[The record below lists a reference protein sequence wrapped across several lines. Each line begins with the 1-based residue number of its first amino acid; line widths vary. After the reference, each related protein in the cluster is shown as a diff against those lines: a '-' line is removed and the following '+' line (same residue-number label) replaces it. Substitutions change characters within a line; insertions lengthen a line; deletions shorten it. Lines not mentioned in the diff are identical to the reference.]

1 MRKNTFDNT
10 AAAQL
15 SDNIYIKNRYEN
27 MIEKENEK
35 KSNSIINIDPNLLKD
50 LSLTFEQIQD
60 LLSPTQN

>member
-50 LSLTFEQIQD
+50 LNLTFEQIQD